1 MEIKYFKDTD
11 TVLVKFN
18 DNEIVDTRDL
28 NDYMLAEFDKDGN
41 IVSITIEHAKEHTD
55 ISNFSYEQIAM
66 P

>member
-1 MEIKYFKDTD
+1 M
-11 TVLVKFN
+11 KFN

>member
-11 TVLVKFN
+11 TILVKFN

-55 ISNFSYEQIAM
+55 ISNFSYEQVAM

>member
-41 IVSITIEHAKEHTD
+41 IVSITICLLYTSPSPRD
-55 ISNFSYEQIAM
+55 S
-66 P
+66 

>member
-55 ISNFSYEQIAM
+55 IFNFSYEQIAM
-66 P
+66 A

>member
-55 ISNFSYEQIAM
+55 ISNFSYEQVAM